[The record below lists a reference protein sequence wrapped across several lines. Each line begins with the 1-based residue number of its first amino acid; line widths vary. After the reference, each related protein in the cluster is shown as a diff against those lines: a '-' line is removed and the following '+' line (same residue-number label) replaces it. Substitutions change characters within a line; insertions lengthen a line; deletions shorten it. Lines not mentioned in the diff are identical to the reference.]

1 MRLGVFRRDA
11 RCRIVQER
19 GGFRGPPTEA
29 SVLEVDAVSKAYEG
43 STSEPGD
50 TLPVLA
56 DVTLRLEPGGSLAIM
71 GPSGSGKSTLLSI
84 IGGLEPPTSGRVRLD
99 GIDPYAG
106 DDAARAAFRNRRV
119 GFVFQEHHL
128 LAGCTALDNVV
139 VPALARGRVTNAIAV
154 RAARLLDRVGLA
166 SRADHL
172 PAALS
177 GGERQRVAVAR
188 ALLMSPRLVLADEPT
203 GQLDSR
209 AAAAVTD
216 LLVELASE
224 SGGML
229 IVVTHAEAVAARVGT
244 IRRLVDGRLLDGTV
258 RDGGPAP

>member
-1 MRLGVFRRDA
+1 M
-11 RCRIVQER
+11 
-19 GGFRGPPTEA
+19 
-29 SVLEVDAVSKAYEG
+29 LEVDGVSKRYG
-43 STSEPGD
+43 GPDDGLS
-50 TLPVLA
+50 VLS
-56 DVTLRLEPGGSLAIM
+56 DVTFRLEPGGTLAIM

-84 IGGLEPPTSGRVRLD
+84 IGGLEPPTAGRVLLD
-99 GIDPYAG
+99 GVDPYAG
-106 DDAARAAFRNRRV
+106 DSVARAAFRNRRV

-139 VPALARGRVTNAIAV
+139 LPALARGRATADLAV

-166 SRADHL
+166 GRADHL

-188 ALLMSPRLVLADEPT
+188 ALVMSPRLVLADEPT

-216 LLVELASE
+216 LLVELAGE
-224 SGGML
+224 TGGML
-229 IVVTHAEAVAARVGT
+229 IVVTHAESIAARVGP
-244 IRRLVDGRLLDGTV
+244 IRRLEDGRLLDTAPVTV
-258 RDGGPAP
+258 APSGVRGAAASPVDGPAP